1 MGWGFE
7 PAALRRVRATES
19 QVGLTMWERQENV
32 ASAFAAD
39 AGIVRDRC
47 VLVIDDVLTTGAT
60 LGACAEALRTA
71 GAAQVFGAAVASAV
85 YSGDSLHRGDPFL
98 RAKRQAMELKIHTR
112 NVDVNPRLQEH
123 VEKKVS
129 KLDRYLPNIQEVRV
143 DLAIERRKQ
152 GSDQAIAQ
160 LTLRN
165 TRGVILRAEDKR
177 QPDIYAALDVAL
189 DKMYRQI
196 ERYKGKRKRR
206 GGGRYAEAD
215 ADLAAVESAPSKRP
229 RKRRTQDRDCPP
241 QTDYPGADER
251 RRAIDQMELLGHS
264 FIFYNAE
271 SAKLGVLY
279 RREDGNYGVLNPT
292 SAERGWD
299 LRAGERSLLRF
310 CGREGGPDAG

>member
-1 MGWGFE
+1 
-7 PAALRRVRATES
+7 
-19 QVGLTMWERQENV
+19 
-32 ASAFAAD
+32 
-39 AGIVRDRC
+39 
-47 VLVIDDVLTTGAT
+47 
-60 LGACAEALRTA
+60 
-71 GAAQVFGAAVASAV
+71 
-85 YSGDSLHRGDPFL
+85 
-98 RAKRQAMELKIHTR
+98 MELKIHTR

-215 ADLAAVESAPSKRP
+215 ADLAAVESAPLETPQEEEELKTAIVR
-229 RKRRTQDRDCPP
+229 RKKIALVPMS
-241 QTDYPGADER
+241 EEE
-251 RRAIDQMELLGHS
+251 AIDQMELLGHS
-264 FIFYNAE
+264 FFIFYNAE

-279 RREDGNYGVLNPT
+279 RREDGNYGVL
-292 SAERGWD
+292 E
-299 LRAGERSLLRF
+299 
-310 CGREGGPDAG
+310 PDVS